1 MRSKLVVRWKCLP
14 RRRQHRRAGEHAGP
28 RHGAHDAGRG
38 SARPPRTPRPSSSR
52 HSLSCLRVQ
61 VNEYLRLHN
70 LEAIL
75 ADAVNDAVTA
85 RAADPVSFI
94 ADALSKLKAVAAG
107 EGEGEVEGEGE
118 GEGEGER

>member
-1 MRSKLVVRWKCLP
+1 M
-14 RRRQHRRAGEHAGP
+14 
-28 RHGAHDAGRG
+28 
-38 SARPPRTPRPSSSR
+38 
-52 HSLSCLRVQ
+52 Q

-94 ADALSKLKAVAAG
+94 ADALSKLKGAAAG

>member
-1 MRSKLVVRWKCLP
+1 M
-14 RRRQHRRAGEHAGP
+14 
-28 RHGAHDAGRG
+28 
-38 SARPPRTPRPSSSR
+38 
-52 HSLSCLRVQ
+52 Q

-94 ADALSKLKAVAAG
+94 ADALSKLQGAASTGAAAAG

>member
-1 MRSKLVVRWKCLP
+1 MRAP
-14 RRRQHRRAGEHAGP
+14 RAHGLRR
-28 RHGAHDAGRG
+28 RHGARPHDAGRG
-38 SARPPRTPRPSSSR
+38 TARPPRTPRPCSSR

-61 VNEYLRLHN
+61 VNEYLWLHN

-85 RAADPVSFI
+85 RATDPVSFI
-94 ADALSKLKAVAAG
+94 ADALSKLKGVAA
-107 EGEGEVEGEGE
+107 GEVEGEGE

>member
-1 MRSKLVVRWKCLP
+1 M
-14 RRRQHRRAGEHAGP
+14 
-28 RHGAHDAGRG
+28 
-38 SARPPRTPRPSSSR
+38 
-52 HSLSCLRVQ
+52 
-61 VNEYLRLHN
+61 NEYLRLHN

-94 ADALSKLKAVAAG
+94 ADALSKLTGVAAG

>member
-1 MRSKLVVRWKCLP
+1 M
-14 RRRQHRRAGEHAGP
+14 
-28 RHGAHDAGRG
+28 
-38 SARPPRTPRPSSSR
+38 
-52 HSLSCLRVQ
+52 Q

-75 ADAVNDAVTA
+75 ADAVNEAVTA

-94 ADALSKLKAVAAG
+94 ADALSKLQGAAAAG
-107 EGEGEVEGEGE
+107 EGEVEVEGEGE

>member
-1 MRSKLVVRWKCLP
+1 M
-14 RRRQHRRAGEHAGP
+14 
-28 RHGAHDAGRG
+28 
-38 SARPPRTPRPSSSR
+38 
-52 HSLSCLRVQ
+52 Q

-75 ADAVNDAVTA
+75 ADAVNEAFTA

-94 ADALSKLKAVAAG
+94 ADALSKLQGAAAAG
-107 EGEGEVEGEGE
+107 EGEVEVEGEGE

>member
-1 MRSKLVVRWKCLP
+1 M
-14 RRRQHRRAGEHAGP
+14 
-28 RHGAHDAGRG
+28 
-38 SARPPRTPRPSSSR
+38 
-52 HSLSCLRVQ
+52 
-61 VNEYLRLHN
+61 NEYLRLHN

-94 ADALSKLKAVAAG
+94 ADALSKLVAAG

>member
-1 MRSKLVVRWKCLP
+1 M
-14 RRRQHRRAGEHAGP
+14 
-28 RHGAHDAGRG
+28 
-38 SARPPRTPRPSSSR
+38 
-52 HSLSCLRVQ
+52 
-61 VNEYLRLHN
+61 NEYLRLHN

-94 ADALSKLKAVAAG
+94 ADALSKLKGVAAAG